1 MANSPLF
8 GCSHQI
14 DSIQAAVVALGL
26 MRIQEIA
33 VSCSL
38 LKLLPGLLFSL
49 NPSAFW
55 GHSLG
60 CALISR
66 EFASR
71 IGFPD
76 PAKAYAAGLLHD
88 IGIVALLWMAPH
100 EFRRAVEVA
109 RAEHIPLRE
118 AEDKTLGITH
128 VECGKIIAQNWH
140 LPPELIEVVAHHH
153 SPEKATSNRALVSIV
168 CVSDLLCR
176 VSGLGYGHCE
186 DHLTNFADEP
196 AISVLKQQYSALQP
210 FDFAR
215 FTFEMEGVLEEVQAV
230 VSRVYG
236 TPQ

>member
-1 MANSPLF
+1 MTCDSRLLQKLQSTRELPTLPVVLLPLLRYLEQPLDTLDIHQIVNMVSQDKSLAARCLQMANSPLF
-8 GCSHQI
+8 GCAHQI
-14 DSIQAAVVALGL
+14 ESIQAAVVALGL

-38 LKLLPGLLFSL
+38 LKLLPGLHFSL

-55 GHSLG
+55 AHSLG

-66 EFASR
+66 EFASK

-88 IGIVALLWMAPH
+88 VGIVALLWVAPH

-128 VECGKIIAQNWH
+128 VESGKIIAQNWH
-140 LPPELIEVVAHHH
+140 LPPE
-153 SPEKATSNRALVSIV
+153 
-168 CVSDLLCR
+168 
-176 VSGLGYGHCE
+176 
-186 DHLTNFADEP
+186 
-196 AISVLKQQYSALQP
+196 
-210 FDFAR
+210 
-215 FTFEMEGVLEEVQAV
+215 
-230 VSRVYG
+230 
-236 TPQ
+236 